1 MSQRSKWAL
10 AILLGL
16 IGGLVNLLPLYFFD
30 SSEFLFGQF
39 FVLCSLVFTGL
50 RYSCLT
56 LAIVSSFLLYR
67 WGHCWPSIVYLLE
80 LLWLYI
86 FCLRRSKPILPLGAV
101 FWFLVGLPI
110 IWGIGQFVMDLASLT
125 LIVAVF
131 KYLVNALISLALV
144 DLMSIFVPFASRAY
158 QGRPLARILSYVV
171 SVIIVLVVLITS
183 VFLVNDHHSRIEYEV
198 NAQLEE
204 KAKSISTQLNDY
216 LQFHKNAVVMSSDA
230 IGGGITIQQQL
241 TQLMDLYPGFTTSL
255 YAMPNGYV
263 AKSIPSTLLEGLSE
277 EKRFVNDRP
286 YFSQAKQYPQGYS
299 SGVFQGRGL
308 GNEPIVALSAPI
320 YRNDEFYGVVE
331 GSLKLERLEQYI
343 PNLFNQTGEL
353 IILDAEQR
361 IVFSSLAQFDILAD
375 FKTLDFTISNLGDNQ
390 LFRSV
395 NNEVFH
401 TNQYVDTVSKW
412 QVITFYNRKHLTK
425 VVASAWLPTI
435 LFSAVLIF
443 LVVLF
448 IHHLS
453 NLLVQPIIGLTNLMH
468 GFDKSEKQHF
478 NTESSWYEVLQLQ
491 EQFKMLGSAL
501 RDSIESLQASNIKN
515 QDLNK
520 QLSQFNQQLE
530 VKVAEQTD
538 ELTKAVK
545 SANEANK
552 AKSQF
557 LANMSHELR
566 TPMNGIL
573 GMGEVLLRDTTLTD
587 EQRDLLETQQKSSKN
602 LLQILNDILDFSKIE
617 ANAMQI
623 SPRATLLAPFIENIH
638 SLFSPIIHSN
648 NVEFIIQRSP
658 DLPDCLNVDDLRLNQ
673 IIINLLSNAQKF
685 TQAGFVRLSFDYKD
699 EQLTVSVS
707 DSGIG
712 IEKEQQLLLFSEFTQ
727 ADASVARKY
736 GGTGLGLA
744 ICQGLIKKME
754 GEITLNSVPGLGSTI
769 KFSIHALKAQI
780 VDLAKRVQEQSLP
793 DLINKHILLVEDNP
807 INRQVI
813 AKMLEPTAVTITM
826 ANDGLE
832 ALKTLKSNVF
842 DLILMDCQMP
852 NMDGYECTI
861 RIRENEIGED
871 KRVPIIAITANAYE
885 EDKQRCLDVGMDD
898 FISKPVNSQGLYS
911 VIANNLT
918 KIG

>member
-1 MSQRSKWAL
+1 MVRLVQIPMLIAKVAKTHQWEHSMQSKFSSPVK
-10 AILLGL
+10 G
-16 IGGLVNLLPLYFFD
+16 LLPLFFI
-30 SSEFLFGQF
+30 FNIAITALAVFG
-39 FVLCSLVFTGL
+39 
-50 RYSCLT
+50 YSFYIKNDTQTVKPEPSVNIKT
-56 LAIVSSFLLYR
+56 LASTLNQPMIDALTMYGQDKVKQLLDLTSSLDDEFEYTLYR
-67 WGHCWPSIVYLLE
+67 FS
-80 LLWLYI
+80 
-86 FCLRRSKPILPLGAV
+86 A
-101 FWFLVGLPI
+101 
-110 IWGIGQFVMDLASLT
+110 
-125 LIVAVF
+125 
-131 KYLVNALISLALV
+131 
-144 DLMSIFVPFASRAY
+144 
-158 QGRPLARILSYVV
+158 
-171 SVIIVLVVLITS
+171 TS
-183 VFLVNDHHSRIEYEV
+183 D
-198 NAQLEE
+198 
-204 KAKSISTQLNDY
+204 TQLVYSNSETAPESIKIAQYNESTGVLHHILLLND
-216 LQFHKNAVVMSSDA
+216 Q
-230 IGGGITIQQQL
+230 
-241 TQLMDLYPGFTTSL
+241 
-255 YAMPNGYV
+255 
-263 AKSIPSTLLEGLSE
+263 
-277 EKRFVNDRP
+277 
-286 YFSQAKQYPQGYS
+286 
-299 SGVFQGRGL
+299 
-308 GNEPIVALSAPI
+308 PI
-320 YRNDEFYGVVE
+320 
-331 GSLKLERLEQYI
+331 
-343 PNLFNQTGEL
+343 GEL
-353 IILDAEQR
+353 IIKQE
-361 IVFSSLAQFDILAD
+361 LASPPLSMQD
-375 FKTLDFTISNLGDNQ
+375 S
-390 LFRSV
+390 
-395 NNEVFH
+395 
-401 TNQYVDTVSKW
+401 
-412 QVITFYNRKHLTK
+412 QVIAYG
-425 VVASAWLPTI
+425 VAIATVIS
-435 LFSAVLIF
+435 
-443 LVVLF
+443 LF
-448 IHHLS
+448 IFALLFNVYINGRLRKSTDSLS
-453 NLLVQPIIGLTNLMH
+453 QELQAITEQGNYNSNVNEQLDIGLGSVAQSINVLLKQVQTALSDNESVQKELKKLQN
-468 GFDKSEKQHF
+468 GLESEVQ
-478 NTESSWYEVLQLQ
+478 NRTI
-491 EQFKMLGSAL
+491 AL
-501 RDSIESLQASNIKN
+501 ERETLKAQRAS
-515 QDLNK
+515 
-520 QLSQFNQQLE
+520 E
-530 VKVAEQTD
+530 
-538 ELTKAVK
+538 TKTT
-545 SANEANK
+545 
-552 AKSQF
+552 F
-557 LANMSHELR
+557 LATMSHEIR
-566 TPMNGIL
+566 TPMNGVI
-573 GMGEVLLRDTTLTD
+573 GTIDLLRQTD
-587 EQRDLLETQQKSSKN
+587 LDGAQHRLSTIIRESAFSLLS
-602 LLQILNDILDFSKIE
+602 ILDDILDFSKIE

-769 KFSIHALKAQI
+769 KFSIHAPEAKI

-918 KIG
+918 KIS

>member
-10 AILLGL
+10 AVLLGL

-30 SSEFLFGQF
+30 SSEFLFGQI

-50 RYSCLT
+50 RYACLT

-80 LLWLYI
+80 LGWLYV
-86 FCLRRSKPILPLGAV
+86 FCLRRSKPILLQGAF

-110 IWGIGQFVMDLASLT
+110 ILVIGQFVMDLAWLT

-144 DLMSIFVPFASRAY
+144 DLISVFVPYASRAY
-158 QGRPLARILSYVV
+158 QGQPLARILSYVV

-204 KAKSISTQLNDY
+204 KAKSINTQLNQY
-216 LQFHKNAVVMSSDA
+216 LQFHKNAVVMSSYA
-230 IGGGITIQQQL
+230 IGAGAD
-241 TQLMDLYPGFTTSL
+241 TQLQLKKLTSLYPGFTTSL

-263 AKSIPSTLLEGLSE
+263 AKSIPSTLLAGISE
-277 EKRFVNDRP
+277 EKRYVNDRP
-286 YFSQAKQYPQGYS
+286 YFSEAKQYPQGYS

-331 GSLKLERLEQYI
+331 GSLKLERLDQYI
-343 PNLFNQTGEL
+343 PNLFNQTGEI
-353 IILDAEQR
+353 IILDAEQN
-361 IVFSSLAQFDILAD
+361 IVFSSLAQFKTLTN
-375 FKTLDFTISNLGDNQ
+375 FKTLDFTLSNQGDNQ
-390 LFRSV
+390 LFRSID
-395 NNEVFH
+395 NEVFH
-401 TNQYVDTVSKW
+401 TNQYVDTGSKW
-412 QVITFYNRKHLTK
+412 QVITFYNRKYLTK
-425 VVASAWLPTI
+425 AVATAWLPTI
-435 LFSAVLIF
+435 LFSIVLIF

-453 NLLVQPIIGLTNLMH
+453 NLLVQPIIGLTNLMY
-468 GFDKSEKQHF
+468 GFNQSDKQQF

-491 EQFKMLGSAL
+491 QQFKMLGNAL
-501 RDSIESLQASNIKN
+501 RDSIENLQASNTKN

-530 VKVAEQTD
+530 IKVAEQTD
-538 ELTKAVK
+538 KLTKAVK

-587 EQRDLLETQQKSSKN
+587 DQRELLETQQKSSKN

-617 ANAMQI
+617 ANAMHI
-623 SPRATLLAPFIENIH
+623 SPRATLLSPFIENIH

-658 DLPDCLNVDDLRLNQ
+658 DLPECLNVDDLRLNQ

-685 TQAGFVRLSFDYKD
+685 TQAGFVRLSFDYSD

-712 IEKEQQLLLFSEFTQ
+712 IEKEQQLMLFSEFTQ
-727 ADASVARKY
+727 ADTSVARKY

-744 ICQGLIKKME
+744 ICQGLIKKMG

-769 KFSIHALKAQI
+769 KFIISAPEALST
-780 VDLAKRVQEQSLP
+780 DLVKPVIEQSLP
-793 DLINKHILLVEDNP
+793 NLKNKHILLVEDNP

-826 ANDGLE
+826 ANDGLD
-832 ALKTLKSNVF
+832 ALKILKSKRF
-842 DLILMDCQMP
+842 DIILMDCQMP

-861 RIRENEIGED
+861 RIRDNEISTGT
-871 KRVPIIAITANAYE
+871 RVPIIAITANAYE
-885 EDKQRCLDVGMDD
+885 EDKQRCLEVGMDD
-898 FISKPVNSQGLYS
+898 FASKPVNSQELYR
-911 VIANNLT
+911 VIASNIL
-918 KIG
+918 